1 MQKSHIE
8 IMMKKLI
15 ILLLIGSSLASCV
28 SRKKIVYFQDL
39 EEQQILLDDIQN
51 SFKIQPND
59 LISIIVSA
67 YNLETVR
74 PFNIISETRAPSTIS
89 AGSVD
94 PYQSATQQAYLTA
107 EDGTI
112 DFPVLGNLKVAG
124 LTRSELSEML
134 IERISEYVI
143 NPIVTIRVLNFKVS
157 ILGEVNSPGTYSAS
171 GERLTIPEAIGM
183 AGDLSIY
190 GKRDNIL
197 VIRDNGGKR
206 EYKYLNML
214 DSNILNSPYY
224 YLKQNDV
231 LYIEPNNAQIQGASF
246 NRNTTIYISVAS
258 LLLSV
263 LVLVFK

>member
-8 IMMKKLI
+8 IMMKKLM

-39 EEQQILLDDIQN
+39 EKQQGLLEDIQN

-59 LISIIVSA
+59 LISIVVSA
-67 YNLETVR
+67 YNMDTVK
-74 PFNIISETRAPSTIS
+74 PFNLMDARESGAL
-89 AGSVD
+89 
-94 PYQSATQQAYLTA
+94 QQPYLTA

-112 DFPVLGNLKVAG
+112 DFPVLGKLKVAG
-124 LTRSELSEML
+124 LTRSELSAML

-143 NPIVTIRVLNFKVS
+143 SPIVTLRVLNFKIS
-157 ILGEVNSPGTYSAS
+157 ILGEVNSPGTYSAD

-214 DSNILNSPYY
+214 DSDILNSPYY

-246 NRNTTIYISVAS
+246 NRNTTVYISVAS

>member
-1 MQKSHIE
+1 ML
-8 IMMKKLI
+8 KKLI

-39 EEQQILLDDIQN
+39 EEQQGLLEDIQN

-59 LISIIVSA
+59 LISIVVSA
-67 YNLETVR
+67 YNMDSVK
-74 PFNIISETRAPSTIS
+74 PFNI
-89 AGSVD
+89 VD
-94 PYQSATQQAYLTA
+94 ATASGATPQPYLTA

-112 DFPVLGNLKVAG
+112 DFPVLGKLKVAG

-134 IERISEYVI
+134 IGRISEYVI
-143 NPIVTIRVLNFKVS
+143 NPIVTLRVLNFKIS
-157 ILGEVNSPGTYSAS
+157 ILGEVNKPGSYTAD
-171 GERLTIPEAIGM
+171 GERLTIPEAIAM

-190 GKRDNIL
+190 GQRDNIL

-224 YLKQNDV
+224 YLKQNDI

-246 NRNTTIYISVAS
+246 NRNTSIYISVAS

-263 LVLVFK
+263 LVIVFR